1 MKINLGGIEM
11 KVELKS
17 KENSKAVFTIEIGT
31 EEFKEAIQKAYQQN
45 KHMFSIPGFRKGKA
59 PRQIIES
66 NYGKDVF
73 YEDAVNVVL
82 GDKYEPALK
91 ELELEPIDYPKVDI
105 LDEISTEKPFN
116 VEFTV
121 ELRPIAELGNY
132 KDIKIDIT
140 KPEVTEEMVNAEIDK
155 ERENNSRLVNI
166 TDRVSEDGDT
176 LNIDFEGFVDEEPFE
191 GGKAEA
197 YDLVLGSKTF
207 IPGFEDQLIGVK
219 PEEELDVKV
228 TFPEDYHESLKDK
241 DAVFKVKVNSIKR
254 KELPELDDDFAMDV
268 SEFDTLD
275 EYKNDLKAKLEE
287 ASEQQ
292 FTQNK
297 INQAVNALVDITEVE
312 VPEVMVEDQIKKDFE
327 DFTHRISQM
336 GIDLDTY
343 YSITQSDEDTVKE
356 ELREPARKRVKTD
369 LALEAFA
376 KAENVEV
383 SDEEIDNELRELAK
397 VYAEKDIEKFVSEY
411 KENNDLYGITEFI
424 RNRNTLDKLVETVEF
439 NIVEEV
445 KEEVEEETESE

>member
-1 MKINLGGIEM
+1 M

-45 KHMFSIPGFRKGKA
+45 KHMFNIPGFRKGKA
-59 PRQIIES
+59 PRQVIES

-121 ELRPIAELGNY
+121 ELRPVAELGNY

-155 ERENNSRLVNI
+155 ERESNSRLVNI
-166 TDRVSEDGDT
+166 TDRASEDGDT
-176 LNIDFEGFVDEEPFE
+176 LNIDFEGFVDDEPFE

-207 IPGFEDQLIGVK
+207 IPGFEEQLIGVK
-219 PEEELDVKV
+219 PEDEVEVKV
-228 TFPEDYHESLKDK
+228 TFPEDYHENLKDK
-241 DAVFKVKVNSIKR
+241 DAVFKVVVNSIKR

-275 EYKNDLKAKLEE
+275 EYKNNLRAKLEE
-287 ASEQQ
+287 ANEQHFKQ
-292 FTQNK
+292 SK
-297 INQAVNALVDITEVE
+297 INKAVNALAEITEVE

-327 DFTHRISQM
+327 DFTHRIAQM
-336 GIDLDTY
+336 GIDIDTY
-343 YSITQSDEDTVKE
+343 YSIVQTDEESVKE
-356 ELREPARKRVKTD
+356 ELREPAKNRVKTD

-397 VYAEKDIEKFVSEY
+397 VYAEKDIEKFVSDY

-424 RNRNTLDKLVETVEF
+424 RNRKTLDKLAEIVEF

-445 KEEVEEETESE
+445 EEEAEEVEETVSE